1 VLSPQPPP
9 PVAEPATAVDDIR
22 DQLARDLAAI
32 DKRFAAKR
40 RFIGGEPRKMTKRDL
55 LAAMADLN
63 DDDVI
68 TVIIAQDDAKP

>member
-1 VLSPQPPP
+1 M
-9 PVAEPATAVDDIR
+9 
-22 DQLARDLAAI
+22 ARDLAAI